1 LLEGIVVMIRK
12 RTLNRLATQCLD
24 ISELGFGTAPLGNLY
39 KPISDDEAN
48 DALEDAWDAGIRY
61 YDTAPLYGL
70 GLSET
75 RLNRFLRTK
84 PRSEYILSS
93 KVGRLMAPSEP
104 ADRTGIGKWFNV
116 PSRKERYDYSYDGV
130 MRSVEFSYERL
141 GVSKI
146 DILYVHDLCVFT
158 HGSKK
163 ASDER
168 VTEFFENGGYAAM
181 LKLREEGIVS
191 AIGGGINEWEVCQ
204 TLAERGDFD
213 IFLLAGRYTLLEQ
226 TALDTFLPLCEKR
239 GIKIVT
245 GGPYNSG
252 ILATGPVKGAFYNYE
267 TASQSIIDRVAAIER
282 VCTSYGVSLKAAAL
296 QFPLL
301 HSTHLSVV
309 PGAQSAEELNNN
321 LEVYKA
327 VIPSS
332 LWSDLKAEGLLRQDA
347 PVT

>member
-1 LLEGIVVMIRK
+1 MIRK

-93 KVGRLMAPSEP
+93 KVGRLMAPSEA

-141 GVSKI
+141 GVNKI

-252 ILATGPVKGAFYNYE
+252 ILATGPVKGAFYNYD

-282 VCTSYGVSLKAAAL
+282 VCTSHGVSLKAAAL
-296 QFPLL
+296 QFPLF

>member
-1 LLEGIVVMIRK
+1 LLKGIVVMIKK
-12 RTLNRLATQCLD
+12 RTLNRLATQFLD

-93 KVGRLMAPSEP
+93 KVGRLMARSEE

-141 GVSKI
+141 GVNKI

-163 ASDER
+163 ASEER
-168 VTEFFENGGYAAM
+168 VTEFFQNGGYAAM
-181 LKLREEGIVS
+181 LKLREEGVVS

-226 TALDTFLPLCEKR
+226 TA
-239 GIKIVT
+239 
-245 GGPYNSG
+245 
-252 ILATGPVKGAFYNYE
+252 TGPVKGAFYNYD

-282 VCTSYGVSLKAAAL
+282 VCTSHGVSLKAAAL

-347 PVT
+347 PVA